1 MAAQRNIGAPRGDRA
16 VLIAAIVPQAAE
28 PDRKGSIMDPKKT
41 AVVMIEFQNDFVKP
55 GGAQHDA
62 VREVME
68 STGML
73 SNSLNLAKDSRKLG
87 ATVMLT
93 PITFDEGYPEISK
106 NPYGILKGIVDTQ
119 AFRKGTWGAEIIE
132 ELGPSPEDIV
142 IEGKRGLDCFATTNL
157 DFILR
162 AREVQNVALAG
173 FLTNVCVE
181 STMRSAYER
190 GYNVITIT
198 DCTATTSEGE
208 QRVATTADF
217 ERFSHTMTH
226 KAFLAELAAG

>member
-1 MAAQRNIGAPRGDRA
+1 
-16 VLIAAIVPQAAE
+16 
-28 PDRKGSIMDPKKT
+28 MDPKKT

-55 GGAQHDA
+55 GGAQHGA

-73 SNSLNLAKDSRKLG
+73 SNSLHLAKESRKMG

-93 PITFDEGYPEISK
+93 PITFAEGYPEISK
-106 NPYGILKGIVDTQ
+106 NPYGVLKGIVDTN

-132 ELGPSPEDIV
+132 ELRPLPEDII

-162 AREVQNVALAG
+162 SREVQNVALAG

-190 GYNVITIT
+190 GFNVITLT
-198 DCTATTSEGE
+198 DCTATTSEEE
-208 QRVATTADF
+208 QRVATTRDF
-217 ERFSHTMTH
+217 KIFSHTMTH
-226 KAFLAELAAG
+226 KAFLSELAAG

>member
-1 MAAQRNIGAPRGDRA
+1 
-16 VLIAAIVPQAAE
+16 
-28 PDRKGSIMDPKKT
+28 MDPKKT

-62 VREVME
+62 VRDVME

-73 SNSLNLAKDSRKLG
+73 SNSLKLAKEARALG
-87 ATVMLT
+87 ATIMLT
-93 PITFDEGYPEISK
+93 PITFAQGYPETSRH
-106 NPYGILKGIVDTQ
+106 PYGILKEIVDTK

-132 ELGPSPEDIV
+132 ELKPLPEDII

-162 AREVQNVALAG
+162 GREVQNVVLAG

-190 GYNVITIT
+190 GFNVITLT
-198 DCTATTSEGE
+198 DCTATTSEEE
-208 QRVATTADF
+208 QRVATTRDF
-217 ERFSHTMTH
+217 KIFSHTMTH
-226 KAFLAELAAG
+226 EAFLSGRQAERNSFTPLSP

>member
-1 MAAQRNIGAPRGDRA
+1 
-16 VLIAAIVPQAAE
+16 V
-28 PDRKGSIMDPKKT
+28 DPKKT

-55 GGAQHDA
+55 GGAQHGA

-73 SNSLNLAKDSRKLG
+73 SNSLHLAKESRKMG

-93 PITFDEGYPEISK
+93 PITFAEGYPEISK
-106 NPYGILKGIVDTQ
+106 NPYGVLKGIVDTN

-132 ELGPSPEDIV
+132 ELRPLPEDII

-162 AREVQNVALAG
+162 SREVQNVALAG

-190 GYNVITIT
+190 GFNVITLT
-198 DCTATTSEGE
+198 DCTATTSEEE
-208 QRVATTADF
+208 QRVATTRDF
-217 ERFSHTMTH
+217 KIFSHTMTH
-226 KAFLAELAAG
+226 KAFLSELAAG

>member
-1 MAAQRNIGAPRGDRA
+1 MM
-16 VLIAAIVPQAAE
+16 AAIVPQAAE
-28 PDRKGSIMDPKKT
+28 HIREDSIMDPKKT
-41 AVVMIEFQNDFVKP
+41 AIVMIEFQNDFVKP

-73 SNSLNLAKDSRKLG
+73 SNSLTLAKESRKLG

-132 ELGPSPEDIV
+132 ELGPVPGDIV

-190 GYNVITIT
+190 GYNVITLT
-198 DCTATTSEGE
+198 DCTATTSEDE

-226 KAFLAELAAG
+226 TAFLSELAAG